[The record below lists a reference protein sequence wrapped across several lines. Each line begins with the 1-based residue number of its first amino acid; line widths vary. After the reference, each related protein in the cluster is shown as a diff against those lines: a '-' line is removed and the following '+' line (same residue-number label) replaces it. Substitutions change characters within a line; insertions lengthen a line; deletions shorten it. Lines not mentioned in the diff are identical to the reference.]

1 MLDGVEVV
9 ESGTKDEISISG
21 NDIDNV
27 SQSAANIQ
35 CVRDRFGSLWLI
47 RAANPALSR
56 TRISLRRR
64 RLRRPLTRAGK
75 FLDGI
80 YVSSKETVVQ
90 DEA

>member
-35 CVRDRFGSLWLI
+35 CVRIDRDHFG
-47 RAANPALSR
+47 
-56 TRISLRRR
+56 
-64 RLRRPLTRAGK
+64 
-75 FLDGI
+75 
-80 YVSSKETVVQ
+80 
-90 DEA
+90 